1 MLTNP
6 PTTTRPTPCDRCGGE
21 GRTECFEDRFSPRSG
36 HWTREWTEE
45 CGECGGTGEEP
56 EHTDCDCDRCIAA
69 YDLAH
74 PDDAAIAA

>member
-21 GRTECFEDRFSPRSG
+21 GRIECFEDCFSPRSV

-56 EHTDCDCDRCIAA
+56 PCAAGCDCDACCA
-69 YDLAH
+69 AH